1 MSENKVVI
9 IEKNGNYDTRNVK
22 NLDSDNIY
30 KKCGFRN
37 EKNFGYLH
45 TWNIK
50 HNKKKY
56 NIAIYGKV
64 KGFANTENKY
74 DLPPP
79 LDNNLYFGKLILINL
94 NKEDASDGFN
104 RENIIDFTTD
114 EWSKIYEKL
123 FGGFEDLGGIEN
135 DLKDAEE
142 DKDDLED
149 IPKKMLTKQG
159 YLKDGFVVDS
169 DEDNKKFKV
178 NSSKEN
184 VILDENDEIESNE
197 DQSDDLVEAEESEV
211 SESEESEL
219 SEEEYDDSE
228 DEDSEDGEDGED
240 SEDGKDEK

>member
-9 IEKNGNYDTRNVK
+9 IEKNGNYDTKIVK

-37 EKNFGYLH
+37 DKDFGYQH

-50 HNKKKY
+50 YNKQKY
-56 NIAIYGKV
+56 NIAIYGKI

-79 LDNNLYFGKLILINL
+79 LDNKLYFGKIMLVNL
-94 NKEDASDGFN
+94 NIKNVSDGFN
-104 RENIIDFTTD
+104 KENIIDFTSD

-135 DLKDAEE
+135 DLKDQEE
-142 DKDDLED
+142 DEDELEN

-169 DEDNKKFKV
+169 DEEKMNIKL
-178 NSSKEN
+178 N
-184 VILDENDEIESNE
+184 
-197 DQSDDLVEAEESEV
+197 ESEKNKV
-211 SESEESEL
+211 SNSVDDSESYNSEEDGDSEGESESEDESEL
-219 SEEEYDDSE
+219 SEEEYDESE
-228 DEDSEDGEDGED
+228 DESESEEGEEN
-240 SEDGKDEK
+240 